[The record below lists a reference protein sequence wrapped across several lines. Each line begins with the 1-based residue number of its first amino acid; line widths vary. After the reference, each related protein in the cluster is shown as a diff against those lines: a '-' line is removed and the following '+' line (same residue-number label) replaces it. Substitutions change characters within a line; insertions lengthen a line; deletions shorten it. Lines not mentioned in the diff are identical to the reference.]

1 MVFYIVLVRATIAVT
16 EHQLPKAM
24 WGQMEFISHR
34 FPYKSSSSKAV
45 KAGTWRQEL
54 MQRPWRCAAYWLAP
68 HGLLSLLSFRCQ
80 DHQPRNGTT
89 HNGPVPPTSITK
101 KIPYS
106 QILRRHFLNGGSLLS
121 LNSSLCQVKAR

>member
-1 MVFYIVLVRATIAVT
+1 MVLGRVSTAAMKPWGLKASRGGCLAHASISLFIIKGSQVRNSIR
-16 EHQLPKAM
+16 P
-24 WGQMEFISHR
+24 
-34 FPYKSSSSKAV
+34 
-45 KAGTWRQEL
+45 GTWRQEL
-54 MQRPWRCAAYWLAP
+54 MRRPWRCAAYWLAP